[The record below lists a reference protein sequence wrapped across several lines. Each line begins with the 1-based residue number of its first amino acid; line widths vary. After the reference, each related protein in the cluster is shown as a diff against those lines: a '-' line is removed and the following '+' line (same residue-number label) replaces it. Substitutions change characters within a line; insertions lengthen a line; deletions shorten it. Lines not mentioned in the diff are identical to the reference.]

1 VLQRSQE
8 IVEVAYLEE
17 ALKSQQVVYLEHHNH
32 PLHLMTNLW
41 LLLRETKELLL
52 QQEAYLE
59 QSLLACLE
67 VGLSQLKIQLRLMEV
82 FLVEDQSQLK
92 LQSQHQQEGFLELEL
107 SQQMQVKQL
116 QLEVFL
122 EEVPNQQMHHPL
134 QVDYLVE
141 QLSLMQ
147 ISRQAAQYLEDLN
160 QHKQIMQDNP
170 VQPMPNLLPMKL
182 KN

>member
-1 VLQRSQE
+1 MLQRSQE

-17 ALKSQQVVYLEHHNH
+17 ALRSQQVVYLAHHNH

-41 LLLRETKELLL
+41 LLLRDTKELLL
-52 QQEAYLE
+52 QQAYLE

-92 LQSQHQQEGFLELEL
+92 LQSQHQQEDFLELEL
-107 SQQMQVKQL
+107 SRQMQVKQL

-122 EEVPNQQMHHPL
+122 EEVQNQQMHHPL

-141 QLSLMQ
+141 LLSLMQ

>member
-1 VLQRSQE
+1 
-8 IVEVAYLEE
+8 
-17 ALKSQQVVYLEHHNH
+17 
-32 PLHLMTNLW
+32 
-41 LLLRETKELLL
+41 
-52 QQEAYLE
+52 LE

-82 FLVEDQSQLK
+82 FLVEDQSQ
-92 LQSQHQQEGFLELEL
+92 HQQEGFLELEL

-116 QLEVFL
+116 QQEVFL
-122 EEVPNQQMHHPL
+122 EEVQNQQMHHPL

-141 QLSLMQ
+141 LLSLMQ

>member
-1 VLQRSQE
+1 MLQRSQE

-17 ALKSQQVVYLEHHNH
+17 ALRSQQVVYLEHHNH

-41 LLLRETKELLL
+41 LLLREIKELLL

-59 QSLLACLE
+59 QSLLELEACLE
-67 VGLSQLKIQLRLMEV
+67 VVLSQLKIQLRLMEV

-107 SQQMQVKQL
+107 SQLMQVKQL

-122 EEVPNQQMHHPL
+122 EEVQNQQMHHPL

-141 QLSLMQ
+141 
-147 ISRQAAQYLEDLN
+147 
-160 QHKQIMQDNP
+160 
-170 VQPMPNLLPMKL
+170 
-182 KN
+182 